1 VAGTAR
7 ASSGADRQLLSDLE
21 DALGRRR
28 VLTDPEVC
36 AGYTRDWT
44 GRYVGSAAA
53 VVRPERVEQVQAVV
67 EVAARHGAALICQGG
82 NTGLVGGSVPR
93 PAGALDQPQIV
104 CGMSGMCAVED
115 VDPAGRLLCAGAGV
129 TLSAA
134 QAAAGRAGFHLGI
147 DLSSRGSATLGGM
160 AATNAGGMQMLRF
173 GGMRARVAGIEAVLA
188 DGSIVSRLSGLAK
201 DNVGWDPAALFVG
214 SEGTLAVITRVM
226 VRLEPLPAHRVTAL
240 VALASVDAALEL
252 LAGPVAA
259 LPSLEAAELTLED
272 GMRLVAGEFDLPP
285 PVGLE
290 SGAAGRGGRAW
301 LTLEA
306 AGPYDPTAELA
317 AAVDHPFVLG
327 AAVASDANGRARLWA
342 YRERHT
348 EAVSRLGVPHKLDVS
363 VTRSRL
369 GELVGLLPERV
380 AAAAPG
386 ARLVMWGH
394 AADGNVH
401 VNVVGP
407 PPDDDGVDDAVL
419 RLVAEL
425 GGSIS
430 AEHGVGVARRRW
442 LRLVRS
448 EGDLQL
454 MARVKAALDPGGML
468 NPGVLEPLP

>member
-1 VAGTAR
+1 VAAATR
-7 ASSGADRQLLSDLE
+7 PHPGADRQLLSDLE
-21 DALGRRR
+21 GALGRSG
-28 VLTDPEVC
+28 LQTDPEVC
-36 AGYTRDWT
+36 ARYTRDWT
-44 GRYVGSAAA
+44 GRYLGSAAA
-53 VVRPERVEQVQAVV
+53 VVRPERVDQVQGVV
-67 EVAARHGAALICQGG
+67 EAAARHGAALIPQGG

-93 PAGALDQPQIV
+93 PAGALDRPQIV
-104 CGMSGMCAVED
+104 LSMSGFGTVEEL
-115 VDPAGRLLCAGAGV
+115 DPAGRLLCAGAGV
-129 TLSAA
+129 TLAAA
-134 QAAAGRAGFHLGI
+134 QAAAAKAGFHLGI
-147 DLSSRGSATLGGM
+147 DLSSRDSATLGGM

-173 GGMRARVAGIEAVLA
+173 GGMRTRVAGIEAVLA
-188 DGSIVSRLSGLAK
+188 DRSIVSRLSGLVK

-240 VALASVDAALEL
+240 VALASVGAALEL
-252 LAGPVAA
+252 LAGPLTG

-272 GMRLVAGEFDLPP
+272 GMRLVAGELGLPP

-290 SGAAGRGGRAW
+290 SGTAGRGGRAW

-306 AGPYDPTAELA
+306 AAPHDPTAELA
-317 AAVDHPFVLG
+317 AAVEHPSVLG
-327 AAVASDANGRARLWA
+327 AAVASDTKGRARLWA

-348 EAVSRLGVPHKLDVS
+348 EAVARLGIPHKLDVS
-363 VTRSRL
+363 VARARL
-369 GELVGLLPERV
+369 EELLGLLPERV
-380 AAAAPG
+380 AAAAPA
-386 ARLVMWGH
+386 ARLIMWGH

-448 EGDLQL
+448 EGDLRL
-454 MARVKAALDPGGML
+454 MARVKTALDPGGLL